1 MVDYLKASVRLLQRK
16 RMIKTAMQA
25 LQSRIDFLEDELT
38 ACRVSSYDSIREE
51 DARTSDMED
60 RRLAILARLDEV
72 RSRFRALHEQMEQ
85 IERGYSVLTPYQR
98 DVLDTFFATEERY
111 CADKLCERYYKE
123 RSQIYRDRKKAIQ
136 RFSLAVFGC
145 METEDSLI

>member
-25 LQSRIDFLEDELT
+25 LQSQIDFLEEELT
-38 ACRVSSYDSIREE
+38 ACRESSYESMRDG
-51 DARTSDMED
+51 DAQTSDMED
-60 RRLAILARLDEV
+60 RRLAIHARLDEV

-85 IERGYSVLTPYQR
+85 IERGYSVLTPYQQ